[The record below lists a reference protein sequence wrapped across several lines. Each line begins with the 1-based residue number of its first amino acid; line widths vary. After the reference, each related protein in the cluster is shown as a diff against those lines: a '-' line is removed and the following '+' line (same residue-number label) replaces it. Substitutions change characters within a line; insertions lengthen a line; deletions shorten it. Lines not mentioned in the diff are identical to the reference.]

1 MNNTD
6 LRPVYI
12 RLIDDIYMRI
22 LTGEYPPGSKLP
34 TVRDLALT
42 MRANPNTVQ
51 RALGRIEEKGCKT
64 CIPTLDPRT
73 TGKYVTENTSVINE
87 ARRSLAEQYADEYFE
102 NMKRIGFGSEE
113 ASSFIREKEDQNGTT

>member
-1 MNNTD
+1 M
-6 LRPVYI
+6 PVYI

-42 MRANPNTVQ
+42 MCANPNTVQ
-51 RALGRIEEKGCKT
+51 RALGRIEEKGLIYT
-64 CIPTLDPRT
+64 QRT

>member
-42 MRANPNTVQ
+42 MCANPNTVR
-51 RALGRIEEKGCKT
+51 RALGRIEEKGLIYT
-64 CIPTLDPRT
+64 QRT

>member
-42 MRANPNTVQ
+42 MCANPNTVQ
-51 RALGRIEEKGCKT
+51 RALGRIEEKGLIYT
-64 CIPTLDPRT
+64 QRT

>member
-51 RALGRIEEKGCKT
+51 RALGRIEEKGLIYT
-64 CIPTLDPRT
+64 QRT

-113 ASSFIREKEDQNGTT
+113 ASSFIRAKEDQNGTT

>member
-51 RALGRIEEKGCKT
+51 RALGRIEEKGLIYT
-64 CIPTLDPRT
+64 QRT

-87 ARRSLAEQYADEYFE
+87 ARRNLAEQYADEYFE

>member
-51 RALGRIEEKGCKT
+51 RALGRIEEKGLIYT
-64 CIPTLDPRT
+64 QRT